1 MVNPSVLKG
10 RARQAENPAAK
21 ASRNARFLG
30 HGAVECQ
37 SKQGKRPL
45 AARSAA
51 MEPVFGRP
59 ATIK

>member
-37 SKQGKRPL
+37 SKQGETAPPGAIR
-45 AARSAA
+45 RNGTG
-51 MEPVFGRP
+51 FRP
-59 ATIK
+59 ACDK